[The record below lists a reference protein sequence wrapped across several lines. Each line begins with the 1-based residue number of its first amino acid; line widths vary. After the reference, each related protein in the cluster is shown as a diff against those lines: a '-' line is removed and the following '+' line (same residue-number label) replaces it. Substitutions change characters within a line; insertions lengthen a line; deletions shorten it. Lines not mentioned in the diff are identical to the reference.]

1 MEERGILVA
10 FSIKA
15 GKIKNN
21 SEKSKFFK
29 ALYGWTQ
36 TVPKE
41 KKTYSYYREGVLDEM
56 PHVRVDQ
63 SSFIV
68 PQESFDDIM
77 DFFQGWHNK
86 VMLKTFQVLLDD
98 ETKDIFDE
106 FELEEDE

>member
-1 MEERGILVA
+1 MERKGILVA

-15 GKIKNN
+15 GMIKTG

-68 PQESFDDIM
+68 PQENFDDIM
-77 DFFQGWHNK
+77 DFFGEWTNK

-106 FELEEDE
+106 FQLEEDG